1 MNKGGY
7 SSNCKIVPAEFCI
20 WWQNINYYFGHLWNR
35 TTTKIF
41 DIFRI
46 FTLKQQNFSQ
56 SDPVLNANFQKNCSP
71 IQSWSGQNWLQSW
84 SNPIQSWSVL
94 ISDIYHI
101 YLIWLVVLKRPGF
114 QSQKYRMPTRGGTE
128 SGCRSRLR
136 QDSAFFFG
144 TRIRTWSQKFVKNR
158 TRTGVTLSFRQ
169 YQESVRS
176 FLR

>member
-1 MNKGGY
+1 VNKGGY

-128 SGCRSRLR
+128 SGVPESTPAGFCVFLWDPDPDLESKICEKPDPHRSHSFI
-136 QDSAFFFG
+136 SA
-144 TRIRTWSQKFVKNR
+144 VP
-158 TRTGVTLSFRQ
+158 GVCAVIS
-169 YQESVRS
+169 
-176 FLR
+176 